1 MRACGVLLPVS
12 SLPSPYGIGCFS
24 KEAYEFVDQL
34 VQAGQTYWQILPLGP
49 TGYGDSP
56 YQSFSAFAGNPYF
69 IDLDTLAKEGLLQ
82 PEEYQG
88 LDFGG
93 DAGRIDY
100 AKLYQTRFPVL
111 ELAFSRADLEND
123 AKFRKFCEEQAHWL
137 EDYSLYMAIKHHF
150 GEKSWDKWEEDIR
163 LGKPEAVS
171 YYKQICRQELLFFK
185 FLQYQFTKQWEELK
199 AYANGRGIRIIGDI
213 PIYVAFDS
221 ADSWADPEMFQYNE
235 ERRPSMVAGCP
246 PDAFS
251 ADGQLWGNPLYDWEY
266 HEKTGYAWWIR
277 RMEHCFKL
285 YDVVRVDH
293 FRGFDEYYAI
303 PYGDATAARGSWKKG
318 PGMKLFDAL
327 KERFGTVPIIAEDL
341 GYLTDSVMKLV
352 KDTGYPGM
360 KVMEF
365 AFDSR
370 EAGDYMPYN
379 YTQNC
384 VVYTGTHDNQTLAAW
399 YDELSEEDRKL
410 AAEYLD
416 LKDKSRDETVWAFI
430 RLTLGSVAD
439 TAVIPLQDY
448 LCLGAEAR
456 MNHPSTLGKNW
467 RWRLSKGQLTEGLI
481 QKMGR
486 MAEVY
491 GRKNENKVV
500 L

>member
-1 MRACGVLLPVS
+1 
-12 SLPSPYGIGCFS
+12 
-24 KEAYEFVDQL
+24 
-34 VQAGQTYWQILPLGP
+34 
-49 TGYGDSP
+49 
-56 YQSFSAFAGNPYF
+56 
-69 IDLDTLAKEGLLQ
+69 
-82 PEEYQG
+82 
-88 LDFGG
+88 
-93 DAGRIDY
+93 
-100 AKLYQTRFPVL
+100 
-111 ELAFSRADLEND
+111 
-123 AKFRKFCEEQAHWL
+123 
-137 EDYSLYMAIKHHF
+137 
-150 GEKSWDKWEEDIR
+150 
-163 LGKPEAVS
+163 
-171 YYKQICRQELLFFK
+171 
-185 FLQYQFTKQWEELK
+185 
-199 AYANGRGIRIIGDI
+199 
-213 PIYVAFDS
+213 
-221 ADSWADPEMFQYNE
+221 
-235 ERRPSMVAGCP
+235 
-246 PDAFS
+246 
-251 ADGQLWGNPLYDWEY
+251 
-266 HEKTGYAWWIR
+266 
-277 RMEHCFKL
+277 
-285 YDVVRVDH
+285 
-293 FRGFDEYYAI
+293 
-303 PYGDATAARGSWKKG
+303 
-318 PGMKLFDAL
+318 MKLFDAL

>member
-171 YYKQICRQELLFFK
+171 YYKQICRQEILFFK
-185 FLQYQFTKQWEELK
+185 FLQYQFTKQWEALK

-221 ADSWADPEMFQYNE
+221 ADSWQIPRCSSTMK
-235 ERRPSMVAGCP
+235 SG
-246 PDAFS
+246 
-251 ADGQLWGNPLYDWEY
+251 GLLWWQ
-266 HEKTGYAWWIR
+266 AVR
-277 RMEHCFKL
+277 RML
-285 YDVVRVDH
+285 
-293 FRGFDEYYAI
+293 
-303 PYGDATAARGSWKKG
+303 S
-318 PGMKLFDAL
+318 LQ
-327 KERFGTVPIIAEDL
+327 
-341 GYLTDSVMKLV
+341 TDSCGAILCT
-352 KDTGYPGM
+352 TGNTMRRRDMPGGSGGWSTALSCTM
-360 KVMEF
+360 WCASIISAALTNTMR
-365 AFDSR
+365 SR
-370 EAGDYMPYN
+370 TETLRPQGEAGKRAL
-379 YTQNC
+379 
-384 VVYTGTHDNQTLAAW
+384 V
-399 YDELSEEDRKL
+399 
-410 AAEYLD
+410 
-416 LKDKSRDETVWAFI
+416 
-430 RLTLGSVAD
+430 
-439 TAVIPLQDY
+439 
-448 LCLGAEAR
+448 
-456 MNHPSTLGKNW
+456 
-467 RWRLSKGQLTEGLI
+467 
-481 QKMGR
+481 
-486 MAEVY
+486 
-491 GRKNENKVV
+491 
-500 L
+500 